1 MSPTLSSMRIWKRL
15 QIKDVLFGYVVSLF
29 SEMPH
34 LTPIIY
40 GWPLSKQNIWLAKSR
55 PGLDKLVYL
64 MYGKWNYSDLAHIQM

>member
-15 QIKDVLFGYVVSLF
+15 QIKDVLFGYEASLF

-40 GWPLSKQNIWLAKSR
+40 GWPLSKQNIWLAHGW
-55 PGLDKLVYL
+55 P
-64 MYGKWNYSDLAHIQM
+64 NPDLA

>member
-15 QIKDVLFGYVVSLF
+15 QIKDVLFGYEASLF

-34 LTPIIY
+34 STPIIY
-40 GWPLSKQNIWLAKSR
+40 GWPLSKQNIWLAKSL

-64 MYGKWNYSDLAHIQM
+64 MYGKWNYSNLAHIQM